1 MQVTETKTDGLKRQ
15 YRVTVE
21 AQEIESKIAQR
32 LETLRSTVRMKGFRP
47 GRVPKDLLLR
57 LYGDSLRQEVRGE
70 TIEESVRN
78 ALESQSVRPAMQPS
92 IDNLTGGESGQ
103 DLAFDL
109 DVEIFP
115 SIELPDFSEIALDR
129 PVATVDDAPVDEV
142 LQRLAQQHR
151 TFAPRAEDEQAQ
163 DGDRLTI
170 DIEVKHGEERIDQ
183 ISGEDIQVALGSS
196 YVLPGLSEALT
207 GVRAGETRI
216 FDLTLPEAYPL
227 EKLRG
232 ESVAVRT
239 EIKEVAA
246 PSDPSVDDELARN
259 MGFDSLDAL
268 RDAVRKQVEHDF
280 QTASRARAK
289 RNLLDQL
296 DTKVSF
302 ELPPGMV
309 EQEFRGLWQQA
320 HPEDARRELEA
331 LYQQDHEHG
340 HAHDHDHD
348 HSHAHDHDQAPAD
361 TAAASTET
369 DSPEREKERDEL
381 RRIAER
387 RGRLGL
393 LLAEVGRTNE
403 INVTQEEINRA
414 VVEQARSMPGREQVV
429 LDFYR
434 KRPEAVNQ
442 LVAPILEVK
451 VVDYILEL
459 AKVSEREVSREE
471 LFRDPDDET
480 PVEDTAEKPAK
491 KSSAGKKA
499 KRGGAEA

>member
-21 AQEIESKIAQR
+21 AQEIEAKVTQR
-32 LETLRSTVRMKGFRP
+32 LETLRDTVRMKGFRP

-78 ALESQSVRPAMQPS
+78 ALESQSVRPAMQPR
-92 IDNLTGGESGQ
+92 IDNLSGGDDGQ

-109 DVEIFP
+109 DVEVFP
-115 SIELPDFSEIALDR
+115 AIDLPDFSEIALEK

-151 TFAPRAEDEQAQ
+151 TFAPRAADDKAQ

-170 DIEVKHGEERIDQ
+170 DIEVKHGDERIDQ

-196 YVLPGLSEALT
+196 YVLPGLSEALV
-207 GVRAGETRI
+207 GAQAGETRT

-232 ESVAVRT
+232 ENVAVRA
-239 EIKEVAA
+239 EVKEVAA
-246 PSDPSVDDELARN
+246 PSDPAIDDELAKN
-259 MGFDSLDAL
+259 MGVDSLDAL
-268 RDAVRKQVEHDF
+268 RDAVRKQIEHDF

-302 ELPPGMV
+302 DLPQGLV
-309 EQEFRGLWQQA
+309 DQEFGSLWHQA

-331 LYQQDHEHG
+331 LYQQDHG
-340 HAHDHDHD
+340 HDHDHD
-348 HSHAHDHDQAPAD
+348 HQHSHDHDHTPAV
-361 TAAASTET
+361 AAATEPEA
-369 DSPEREKERDEL
+369 DSPERAKEREEL

-387 RGRLGL
+387 RVRLGL
-393 LLAEVGRTNE
+393 LLAEVGRSNE
-403 INVTQEEINRA
+403 LTVTQEEINRA
-414 VVEQARSMPGREQVV
+414 VVEQARTMPGREQAVF
-429 LDFYR
+429 DFYR

-442 LVAPILEVK
+442 LVAPILEEK

-459 AKVSEREVSREE
+459 AKVSERQVTREE

-480 PVEDTAEKPAK
+480 PAEDVAEKPAK
-491 KSSAGKKA
+491 ASSTGKKA
-499 KRGGAEA
+499 KRGSAEA

>member
-21 AQEIESKIAQR
+21 AQEIEAKIAQR
-32 LETLRSTVRMKGFRP
+32 LETLRNTVRMKGFRP

-78 ALESQSVRPAMQPS
+78 ALESQSVRPALQPR
-92 IDNLTGGESGQ
+92 IDNLSGGESGQ

-115 SIELPDFSEIALDR
+115 SIELPDFSDVALEK
-129 PVATVDDAPVDEV
+129 PIATVDDEPVDET

-151 TFAPRAEDEQAQ
+151 TFAPRAEGDEAQ

-170 DIEVKHGEERIDQ
+170 DIEVKHGDERIDQ

-196 YVLPGLSEALT
+196 YVLPGLSEALA
-207 GVRAGETRI
+207 GAKAGETRT

-232 ESVAVRT
+232 EQVAVRA

-246 PSDPSVDDELARN
+246 PSDPIVDEELAKN
-259 MGFDSLDAL
+259 MGFDALDTL
-268 RDAVRKQVEHDF
+268 RDAVRKQIEHDF
-280 QTASRARAK
+280 QAASRARAK

-296 DTKVSF
+296 DAKVSF
-302 ELPPGMV
+302 DLPQGMV
-309 EQEFRGLWQQA
+309 EQEFRGLWHQA

-331 LYQQDHEHG
+331 LYRQDPE

-348 HSHAHDHDQAPAD
+348 HAHDHDHEHEHAPA
-361 TAAASTET
+361 ANPPAEPEAE
-369 DSPEREKERDEL
+369 SPEREKEREEL

-387 RGRLGL
+387 RVRLGL
-393 LLAEVGRTNE
+393 LLAEVGRANAL
-403 INVTQEEINRA
+403 NVTQEEINRA
-414 VVEQARSMPGREQVV
+414 ILEQARGMPGREQAVF
-429 LDFYR
+429 DFYR
-434 KRPEAVNQ
+434 NRPEAVNQ
-442 LVAPILEVK
+442 LVAPILEEK

-459 AKVSEREVSREE
+459 AKVSERQVSREE
-471 LFRDPDDET
+471 LFRDPDDEA
-480 PVEDTAEKPAK
+480 PVEEPVKKPGK
-491 KSSAGKKA
+491 KSSAGKKT
-499 KRGGAEA
+499 KRGSAEA